1 MSRHVWPNA
10 TVFPAV
16 LAFLALP
23 VCASA
28 QSQPPVTKPSP
39 GMLSQMKNEVTAK
52 GTIEAI
58 DADRRIVTV
67 KFDGGYSEVVSASPD
82 VKRFSEVKVG
92 DRVTVRYYES
102 VVLVLRKASDTSTP
116 APPAMSDKS
125 AATPGEG
132 AHPGGTAA
140 RQRKATVTVVS
151 IDKAVPSITV
161 KTPEGHTVTR
171 KIHDAKNL
179 EGVAPGDKI
188 DITYT
193 EAMLVNIG
201 PTT

>member
-1 MSRHVWPNA
+1 M
-10 TVFPAV
+10 
-16 LAFLALP
+16 
-23 VCASA
+23 
-28 QSQPPVTKPSP
+28 
-39 GMLSQMKNEVTAK
+39 MKNEVTAK

-58 DADRRIVTV
+58 DADARALTV
-67 KFDGGYSEVVSASPD
+67 KFDGGYSEVVSAGPV

-102 VVLVLRKASDTSTP
+102 VVLVLRKAGDTSAP
-116 APPAMSDKS
+116 APAESSEKY
-125 AATPGEG
+125 AATPGAG
-132 AHPGGTAA
+132 KHPGGTAA

-151 IDKAVPSITV
+151 LDKATPSITV

-171 KIHDAKNL
+171 KVHDVKNL

>member
-1 MSRHVWPNA
+1 MSRHVWPIA
-10 TVFPAV
+10 AV
-16 LAFLALP
+16 LMALP
-23 VCASA
+23 VCAA
-28 QSQPPVTKPSP
+28 GQSQPPVTKSSP

-102 VVLVLRKASDTSTP
+102 VVLMLRKPGDTSP
-116 APPAMSDKS
+116 APPASSDKS
-125 AATPGEG
+125 AATPGAG
-132 AHPGGTAA
+132 AHPSGTAA

-151 IDKAVPSITV
+151 VDKAAPSITV
-161 KTPEGHTVTR
+161 KTHEGHTVTR
-171 KIHDAKNL
+171 RVHDVKNL
-179 EGVAPGDKI
+179 EGVAAGDKI

>member
-1 MSRHVWPNA
+1 MRRHVWSIA
-10 TVFPAV
+10 T
-16 LAFLALP
+16 LFLALP
-23 VCASA
+23 VCAAA
-28 QSQPPVTKPSP
+28 QAQQPVTRPAE
-39 GMLSQMKNEVTAK
+39 GVLSQMKNEVTAK

-58 DADRRIVTV
+58 DADRRVLTV

-102 VVLVLRKASDTSTP
+102 VVLMVRKAGDTTTP
-116 APPAMSDKS
+116 APPASSDKS
-125 AATPGEG
+125 AGTPGTG
-132 AHPGGTAA
+132 ANPGGTAA

-151 IDKAVPSITV
+151 IDKAASSITV
-161 KTPEGHTVTR
+161 KTPEGNTVTR
-171 KIHDAKNL
+171 KVHDPKNL
-179 EGVAPGDKI
+179 EGVAAGDRI